1 MLKILK
7 ILRRACQNNCF
18 IIVHAA
24 ITQLAQD
31 NTGTSPEVLLKVL
44 TSGTYKEP
52 SRNFQ
57 GTNIKIYDLWFIYK
71 IVL

>member
-1 MLKILK
+1 M
-7 ILRRACQNNCF
+7 
-18 IIVHAA
+18 HAA

-31 NTGTSPEVLLKVL
+31 NTGTSPEVLLKFL